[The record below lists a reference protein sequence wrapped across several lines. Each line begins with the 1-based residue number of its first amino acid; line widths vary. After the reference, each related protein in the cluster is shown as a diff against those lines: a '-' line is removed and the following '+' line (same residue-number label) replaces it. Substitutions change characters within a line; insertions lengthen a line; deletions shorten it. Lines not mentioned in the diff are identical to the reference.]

1 MATEENVNDQ
11 ISGESKESISP
22 PKDFKIDNVD
32 LLQAKP
38 FSVLIK
44 KEKASKKDPKDS
56 NLEEALRETVPLL
69 GESVSKKTL
78 SRDDQSKL
86 NKKADSLLSAIKQEQ
101 TKSKKKD
108 DATLP
113 APFLPPQVLAEKHIE
128 SSVASFSETLNSMG
142 NSDPDIN
149 PIQVVIPVETHVG
162 SPEKV
167 AIKSVMDSF
176 EKDLLSIMDD
186 FGF

>member
-1 MATEENVNDQ
+1 MATEESVKDQ
-11 ISGESKESISP
+11 ISGESKELIP
-22 PKDFKIDNVD
+22 PSKDFKKDNVD
-32 LLQAKP
+32 LSQVKP
-38 FSVLIK
+38 LSVLIK
-44 KEKASKKDPKDS
+44 KEKATKKDPNDS
-56 NLEEALRETVPLL
+56 NLEEALKETVPLL
-69 GESVSKKTL
+69 EESVSKKSL

-86 NKKADSLLSAIKQEQ
+86 NKKVDSLLSAIKQEQ

-108 DATLP
+108 DSTLP
-113 APFLPPQVLAEKHIE
+113 APSLPPQVLAEKHIE

-149 PIQVVIPVETHVG
+149 VVIPVEEHVG

-167 AIKSVMDSF
+167 AVKSVMDSF